1 MSQSAFNICVETL
14 KAKSNFIV
22 KKLKVG
28 LEMQSSNFSC
38 DQTRGQFFIRLKN
51 LFLNLD
57 VSDDFAKK
65 CSAIM
70 SLQARQLNT

>member
-1 MSQSAFNICVETL
+1 
-14 KAKSNFIV
+14 
-22 KKLKVG
+22 
-28 LEMQSSNFSC
+28 MQSSNFSC